1 MKMKTNLYILIILPF
16 LLFSCEAIP
25 EASFFVD
32 NTEPVVGEEVYFTN
46 DSYNAKRYEWDFG
59 DNTYSEEEHP
69 VHVFTASGT
78 FIVTLTAY
86 SKTGLS
92 NQAMMEIEV
101 LIPTL
106 LEVEV
111 LEYYDKYP
119 VGNASVILYPT
130 LSDWDNETNSISEGF
145 TDGTGKVVFS
155 DLDNFVYYVDVW
167 EADHNNYTL
176 RDEDVGFIRTDQIRP
191 HEINR
196 FIAYVDFVSGG
207 KGDGTRDRT
216 LKIKRLERK
225 SQ

>member
-1 MKMKTNLYILIILPF
+1 MKNTYYILIILP
-16 LLFSCEAIP
+16 LILFSCELKP
-25 EASFFVD
+25 EASFYVD
-32 NTEPVVGEEVYFTN
+32 NAEPVVGQEVFFTN

-59 DNTYSEEEHP
+59 DNTFSEAENP
-69 VHVFTASGT
+69 VHVYTGSGT
-78 FIVTLTAY
+78 YIVTLTAF

-92 NQAMMEIEV
+92 DQAMMEIEV

-130 LSDWDNETNSISEGF
+130 LSDWDNETNSITEGF
-145 TDGTGKVVFS
+145 TSGTGKVVFS
-155 DLDNFVYYVDVW
+155 GLDNFVYYVDVW

-196 FIAYVDFVSGG
+196 FVAYVDYVSGG
-207 KGDGTRDRT
+207 KTDATRDRT

>member
-1 MKMKTNLYILIILPF
+1 MKNTLYLLILLPVF
-16 LLFSCEAIP
+16 LVSCEAVP
-25 EASFFVD
+25 EASFYVD
-32 NTEPVVGEEVYFTN
+32 NSEPVVGQEIYFTN
-46 DSYNAKRYEWDFG
+46 DSYNAKRFEWDFG
-59 DNTYSEEEHP
+59 DNTFSEEPDP
-69 VHVFTASGT
+69 VHVYTGSGT
-78 FIVTLTAY
+78 YIVTLTAY

-92 NQAMMEIEV
+92 DQAMMEIEV

-111 LEYYDKYP
+111 LEYYDHYP

-130 LSDWDNETNSISEGF
+130 LSDWDNETNSITEGF

-155 DLDNFVYYVDVW
+155 HLDNFVYYVDVW

-196 FIAYVDFVSGG
+196 FVAYVDFVSGA
-207 KGDGTRDRT
+207 KGTGVRDRT
-216 LKIKRLERK
+216 LKIKRLDRK
-225 SQ
+225 AQ

>member
-1 MKMKTNLYILIILPF
+1 
-16 LLFSCEAIP
+16 
-25 EASFFVD
+25 
-32 NTEPVVGEEVYFTN
+32 
-46 DSYNAKRYEWDFG
+46 
-59 DNTYSEEEHP
+59 
-69 VHVFTASGT
+69 
-78 FIVTLTAY
+78 
-86 SKTGLS
+86 
-92 NQAMMEIEV
+92 MMEIEV